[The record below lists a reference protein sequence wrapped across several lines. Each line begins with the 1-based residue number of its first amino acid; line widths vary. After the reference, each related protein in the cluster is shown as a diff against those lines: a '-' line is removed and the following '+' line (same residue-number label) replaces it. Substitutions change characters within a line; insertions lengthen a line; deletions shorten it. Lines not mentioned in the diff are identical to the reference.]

1 MSVSSKKCRGC
12 IYGSTISGDLVV
24 CNYIL
29 VTGQRRG
36 CDAGQNCE
44 RYIKGARCS
53 TIDNSI
59 YRGAPPPPPKQRE
72 RNRQEYQREYYLK
85 HREEKKQ
92 ASRAQ
97 YAKKTEER
105 RKPGRPRGDNL
116 TWSERKRATAE
127 KTREIMQ
134 GRQTAAIEAWLAET
148 GISVPKLAALVGVTE
163 STVRKWKQE
172 YNMADWAKLAQVGI
186 RRPEGL

>member
-1 MSVSSKKCRGC
+1 MSLCSKKCRYC
-12 IYGSTISGDLVV
+12 IYSSTITGGLVV

-59 YRGAPPPPPKQRE
+59 YRGAPPPPKQRE
-72 RNRQEYQREYYLK
+72 K
-85 HREEKKQ
+85 KKQ
-92 ASRAQ
+92 ASRVQ
-97 YAKKTEER
+97 YAKKTEGQER

-116 TWSERKRATAE
+116 TWSERKKVTAE

-134 GRQTAAIEAWLAET
+134 GRQTAVIEAWLAET
-148 GISVPKLAALVGVTE
+148 GISVPKLAALVGVSE

>member
-36 CDAGQNCE
+36 CEAGQNCE

-59 YRGAPPPPPKQRE
+59 YRGAPPPPKQRE

-116 TWSERKRATAE
+116 TWSERKRVTAE

-134 GRQTAAIEAWLAET
+134 GRQTAVIEAWLAET
-148 GISVPKLAALVGVTE
+148 GISIPKLAALIGVTE

-186 RRPEGL
+186 RRPEV